1 MADTAQQIA
10 TLIAGMNLTDE
21 QITLL
26 TQNLAT
32 LKQNSLN
39 ELDDAVAKAKEG
51 TRLTRAGFALMGKA
65 IAGKQLHYTRVCLG
79 DATLNG
85 QMILP
90 TEDEAYE
97 YNNLIN
103 PRMNVPMSD
112 VQFTGGGTVMVKCQ
126 VKNADVAEGFHIAEI
141 GLFAVD
147 PDTQEEVLY
156 CYRNSG
162 IASDYMPASG
172 GAVVWDI
179 TLSII
184 TVVDK
189 ATNITAVID
198 ANLAYLSQAEFTQ
211 HVNSLN
217 PHPNIPQVSDEVEVA
232 STIWTSN
239 SDNQLHPITIENL
252 TRQVLG
258 GDASD
263 IPRMNSRLTQTEI
276 NVANLYLQ
284 LKAEADLGLHANL
297 MLIEDF
303 ADNACCDLYECD
315 VLTAVAGINNIQLES
330 DKGILAGS
338 WYTITDGAQSEY
350 VQVRSVVKNGDAYV
364 AILENQLTKTY
375 DLSRTKFIRS
385 NTLITDKSAQG
396 AGDIRGI
403 QLTFNNV
410 WQGTGGNVA
419 STLVLETSQKN
430 AADFTIEG
438 DGSFTTDGFFTL
450 SA

>member
-10 TLIAGMNLTDE
+10 TLIEGMNLTDE

-26 TQNLAT
+26 TKNLAT

-39 ELDDAVAKAKEG
+39 ELDDAVARAKEG
-51 TRLTRAGFALMGKA
+51 TRLTRNGFAVMGKA
-65 IAGKQLHYTRVCLG
+65 IAGKELHYTRVVLG
-79 DATLNG
+79 DATVNG
-85 QMILP
+85 QMRMP
-90 TEDEAYE
+90 SEEEAYE
-97 YNNLIN
+97 FDDLIN
-103 PRMNVPMSD
+103 PRMSVPMSD

-126 VKNADVAEGFHIAEI
+126 VKNADVPEGFHIAEI
-141 GLFAVD
+141 GLFAID
-147 PDTQEEVLY
+147 PDTGQEILY
-156 CYRNSG
+156 CYRNTG

-211 HVNSLN
+211 HVNSTN
-217 PHPNIPQVSDEVEVA
+217 PHPNIPQVSATVETA
-232 STIWTSN
+232 PAIWATDG
-239 SDNQLHPITIENL
+239 DNQLHPITIENL
-252 TRQVLG
+252 TKQVLG

-263 IPRMNSRLTQTEI
+263 IPRMNSRLTQTEVNI
-276 NVANLYLQ
+276 SNLYMQ
-284 LKAEADLGLHANL
+284 LNAEKELGLHANL

-303 ADNACCDLYECD
+303 ADNSCCDMYECN
-315 VLTAVAGINNIQLES
+315 VITAVAGINNIQLES
-330 DKGILAGS
+330 DKNILAGS

-350 VQVRSVVKNGDAYV
+350 VQVRSVVRNGAAYV
-364 AILENQLTKTY
+364 AILENQLSRTY

-385 NTLITDKSAQG
+385 SVLITGNAAQG
-396 AGDIRGI
+396 AGDTRGI
-403 QLTFNNV
+403 SLTFSDV
-410 WQGTGGNVA
+410 WKGTGGNIA
-419 STLVLETSQKN
+419 STLHLETTQKN
-430 AADFTIEG
+430 SVNFTVEG
-438 DGSFTTDGFFTL
+438 DGAFTSTGYFTI

>member
-10 TLIAGMNLTDE
+10 TLIEGMNLTDE

-51 TRLTRAGFALMGKA
+51 TRLTRSGFALMGKA
-65 IAGKQLHYTRVCLG
+65 IAGKELHYTRVVLG
-79 DATLNG
+79 DATVNG

-97 YNNLIN
+97 YTDLLN
-103 PRMNVPMSD
+103 PRMSVPMSD

-126 VKNADVAEGFHIAEI
+126 LKNADVTEGFHIAEI

-147 PDTQEEVLY
+147 PDTGEEVLY

-172 GAVVWDI
+172 GSVVWDV

-198 ANLAYLSQAEFTQ
+198 ANLAYLSQAEFTS
-211 HVNSLN
+211 HVNSTN
-217 PHPNIPQVSDEVEVA
+217 PHPNIPQVSTPLEIA
-232 STIWTSN
+232 SAIWAVNEDS
-239 SDNQLHPITIENL
+239 QLHPMTIDNL
-252 TRQVLG
+252 SRQILG

-263 IPRMNSRLTQTEI
+263 IPKMNSRLTQAEI
-276 NVANLYLQ
+276 NLSNLYLQ
-284 LKAEADLGLHANL
+284 LNAESDLGLHANL

-303 ADNACCDLYECD
+303 ESNACCDLYECK
-315 VLTAVAGINNIQLES
+315 VITAVAGINNIQLEN
-330 DKGILAGS
+330 DNGILAGS

-350 VQVRSVVKNGDAYV
+350 VQVRSVVRNGDAYV
-364 AILENQLTKTY
+364 ALLESQLVNTY
-375 DLSRTKFIRS
+375 DLARTKFIRTS
-385 NTLITDKSAQG
+385 TLIAEKSAQG
-396 AGDIRGI
+396 AGDIRGVN
-403 QLTFNNV
+403 LKFDLV

-419 STLVLETSQKN
+419 STLALETSQTN
-430 AADFTIEG
+430 SADFTVSG
-438 DGSFTTDGFFTL
+438 DGSFTADGFFTIT
-450 SA
+450 A

>member
-10 TLIAGMNLTDE
+10 TLIEGMNLTDE

-32 LKQNSLN
+32 LKANSLN
-39 ELDDAVAKAKEG
+39 ELDDAVARAKEG

-65 IAGKQLHYTRVCLG
+65 IAGKELRYTRVALG
-79 DATLNG
+79 DATVDG

-90 TEDEAYE
+90 TEEEAYE
-97 YNNLIN
+97 FNDLLHA
-103 PRMNVPMSD
+103 RMNVPMSD

-126 VKNADVAEGFHIAEI
+126 VQNANVPDGFHIAEV
-141 GLFAVD
+141 GLFAID
-147 PDTQEEVLY
+147 PDTGEEVLY
-156 CYRNSG
+156 CYRNTG

-211 HVNSLN
+211 HVNSSN
-217 PHPNIPQVSDEVEVA
+217 PHPNIPQVSTALETAPAV
-232 STIWTSN
+232 WTN
-239 SDNQLHPITIENL
+239 NDDNQLHPMTMENL

-258 GDASD
+258 GDAAD
-263 IPRMNSRLTQTEI
+263 IPKMASRLTQNEI
-276 NVANLYLQ
+276 NVANLYMQ
-284 LKAEADLGLHANL
+284 MKAENELGLHANL

-303 ADNACCDLYECD
+303 ADNSCCDLYECK

-330 DKGILAGS
+330 DKNVLAGS

-350 VQVRSVVKNGDAYV
+350 VQVRSVVRNGDACV
-364 AILENQLTKTY
+364 IILENNLTKTY
-375 DLSRTKFIRS
+375 DLTRTKFIRS
-385 NTLITDKSAQG
+385 SVLIRGGVAQG
-396 AGDIRGI
+396 AGDIRG
-403 QLTFNNV
+403 LKLNFDTV
-410 WQGTGGNVA
+410 WQGTGSNVA
-419 STLVLETSQKN
+419 KAIPLETTQSN
-430 AADFTIEG
+430 STAYTVTDDGAFTAN
-438 DGSFTTDGFFTL
+438 GFFTL
-450 SA
+450 RA